1 MVAIAAAPHCHC
13 SCTRRSR
20 HPSSYFRGALF
31 DTFVVPASFGRLDF
45 SSGFELYSEILSF
58 TQTNLFSVD
67 IANRRVCDSTPREFA
82 G

>member
-20 HPSSYFRGALF
+20 HPSNYFRGALF
-31 DTFVVPASFGRLDF
+31 DTLVVPASCGRLDF
-45 SSGFELYSEILSF
+45 SSRFELYSAMLSF
-58 TQTNLFSVD
+58 TQLTFSSVD